1 MAGGVAVELTVYSD
15 LEQRSVEWYEAR
27 RGIVTA
33 SMVGR
38 LITPAGLKVAQ
49 NETSRAIIQELAAER
64 ITGHVEPSRTTDD
77 MWRGIFDEPIARDH
91 YSEHRAPVTE
101 CGFMVAD
108 YGTYRIGFSPD
119 GLVGDDGL
127 IEVKSRKP
135 HLHLAH
141 ILDSTIPHV
150 HMAQMQAGLMVSGR
164 EWCDY
169 ISWAGG
175 MPMWVIRVTVD
186 PAWVDAIT
194 AAVITTED
202 AINGITGRYMQA
214 VKGLPAT
221 ERIDHFQEVSF

>member
-1 MAGGVAVELTVYSD
+1 MSAVTIYD
-15 LEQRSVEWYEAR
+15 FEQRSVEWYEAR

-33 SMVGR
+33 SIVGK
-38 LITPAGLKVAQ
+38 LITPAGLKVAA
-49 NETSRAIIQELAAER
+49 NDTSRAIITELAAER
-64 ITGHVEPSRTTDD
+64 ITGHVEETRTTDD
-77 MWRGIFDEPIARDH
+77 MWRGIFDEPIARNH
-91 YSEHRAPVTE
+91 YAEHNAPVVE

-108 YGTYRIGFSPD
+108 YGTYRLGFSPD

-141 ILDSTIPHV
+141 VLEPAVPHV

-164 EWCDY
+164 KFCDY

-175 MPMWVIRVTVD
+175 MPMWVVRVSPD
-186 PAWVDAIT
+186 PAWIAAIH
-194 AAVITTED
+194 AAVTTAEN
-202 AINGITGRYMQA
+202 AIQGVIGRYEQA

-221 ERIDHFQEVSF
+221 ERVDHFADIEVRA